1 MAGSKSFFLALI
13 LALPAA
19 ARQTTQDDCKPIK
32 IVAALQDSP
41 THYQAQLLGD
51 LDRPVG
57 EGVKL
62 KTADLPATVNDKG
75 NFELDVHNDGK
86 TRTLSGKRE
95 IVAVTVSNDADKPK
109 TLKLEFRK
117 REDGAWVYRNLTTL
131 HVMIGTEQFVIVD
144 VSGNGAYNDPRSDGM
159 TWEGKTWL
167 YPLPSEAERWCSAT
181 MEFTGLTMGPLGEDA
196 QVRGKPLATTVPAAL
211 PVLKGVNEERI
222 EIGLTP
228 RPEDV
233 KLSADLQKHCKY
245 EAMNGALTHPETPG
259 APGYTSEGNAAGM
272 RRVLRRGAPAEHGAA
287 GIVQTYFPRQDVL
300 RPETRAF
307 GVGYEGSFGGIDG
320 RTNVVPAPAQYW
332 PVLCPVPGQTGGGT
346 HYGKESPD
354 ACPGNNNAGYPIT
367 VYFGTDK
374 LKLVSYSLKEVG
386 SAGAQAT
393 PGKPPAADASS
404 IDCYMYDPDQGA
416 NKDFTRYQHC
426 VCIIPKAALKVNIE
440 YEVTLKVD
448 VDGKPWTKTW
458 RFATNAAVAKTAR
471 RTP

>member
-211 PVLKGVNEERI
+211 PVLKGVNEERV

-228 RPEDV
+228 RPEDE

-245 EAMNGALTHPETPG
+245 MEMNKTLTHPEDKG
-259 APGYTSEGNAAGM
+259 KPGYTDEGNKAGM
-272 RRVLRRGAPAEHGAA
+272 RSILGQGSSPDRIAENMVG
-287 GIVQTYFPRQDVL
+287 TYFHRQDML
-300 RPETRAF
+300 RPGTLAF
-307 GVGYEGSFGGIDG
+307 GVGVEGAFTGIDG
-320 RTNVVPAPAQYW
+320 RSSMTKVPERAW
-332 PVLCPVPGQTGGGT
+332 PVLCPLPGQSGVATN
-346 HYGKESPD
+346 YGKEAPD
-354 ACPGNNNAGYPIT
+354 ATPGDNSAGYPIT
-367 VYFGTDK
+367 
-374 LKLVSYSLKEVG
+374 
-386 SAGAQAT
+386 
-393 PGKPPAADASS
+393 
-404 IDCYMYDPDQGA
+404 
-416 NKDFTRYQHC
+416 
-426 VCIIPKAALKVNIE
+426 
-440 YEVTLKVD
+440 
-448 VDGKPWTKTW
+448 
-458 RFATNAAVAKTAR
+458 
-471 RTP
+471 